1 MNKIASVGL
10 IAGMIVG
17 LVGCGAK
24 SPEEVVKQTLDV
36 LRSGK
41 ASESSLAETCTSDTS
56 MFLANLGKDLADG
69 LNGFDVRLAYI
80 DDDVAA
86 VRLKSNDITFCY
98 FLKKIDGQWKVN
110 VYREDVLGE
119 VEAGKDRLSNRAGE
133 NMIRALKCAFIN
145 TDDAELKKYFT
156 DGLIAECKLNICR
169 NGSKDEMESRL
180 KDMKVVQSKVKVED
194 SITTDVRI
202 TADEGKLDVTLK
214 LKFGDTGWKALYM
227 YVSGKEFDE
236 KMARENQKHA
246 LEVVAGGERAIR
258 KEVLRQTYGF
268 SMRSLFVAIDQANV
282 ERDSVGLP
290 TVWPRTKDF
299 GNDKDD
305 IAGKSFKSASDY
317 FAALFDLNNF
327 GKENWKPYVDNECY
341 NIGSNLKVFNLSEHA
356 RPFSSD
362 WIVAANV
369 KEEFS
374 NYLPVLI
381 SANVDPKSI
390 KVPFDRRKEVIPV
403 GSRVGR
409 TGIPWGND
417 YVLVVNKLGMVNVIE
432 AEKFSNYTLTMG
444 MDVNDA
450 KGLQGLEYLDAR

>member
-1 MNKIASVGL
+1 MTGSVTG
-10 IAGMIVG
+10 IRRRRTVAGRRETLHLPPDRAFYG
-17 LVGCGAK
+17 
-24 SPEEVVKQTLDV
+24 QTL
-36 LRSGK
+36 
-41 ASESSLAETCTSDTS
+41 
-56 MFLANLGKDLADG
+56 
-69 LNGFDVRLAYI
+69 
-80 DDDVAA
+80 
-86 VRLKSNDITFCY
+86 
-98 FLKKIDGQWKVN
+98 
-110 VYREDVLGE
+110 
-119 VEAGKDRLSNRAGE
+119 
-133 NMIRALKCAFIN
+133 N

-214 LKFGDTGWKALYM
+214 LKFGDTGWKAWYM
-227 YVSGKEFDE
+227 YASGKKFDE
-236 KMARENQKHA
+236 KDALSDQEHA

-258 KEVLRQTYGF
+258 EEVFYRTYGM
-268 SMRSLFVAIDQANV
+268 SMRNLFVAIDQANV

-290 TVWPRTKDF
+290 TVWPRTKDLV
-299 GNDKDD
+299 NDKDD

-327 GKENWKPYVDNECY
+327 GNETWKPYIDNDTY
-341 NIGSNLKVFNLSEHA
+341 NVGANLGIFNLSGHA

-369 KEEFS
+369 EEGFS

-390 KVPFDRRKEVIPV
+390 KFPFDRKSKEVIPV

-409 TGIPWGND
+409 TGIPWGDD
-417 YVLVVNKLGMVNVIE
+417 YVLVVTKCGALRVWE
-432 AEKFSNYTLTMG
+432 AEKFSIYTLTLG
-444 MDVNDA
+444 MDTDA
-450 KGLQGLEYLDAR
+450 LGLEYLDAR